1 MWRMKSSTAQRQF
14 IVQFLLAYLQ
24 LASQYVPVPLLSEPV
39 WWCDRWLYFWV
50 LIDKASL
57 IIGWKSET
65 LWGNWF
71 GFTWA
76 KDLGLFW
83 CLYCLPVSLSCSL
96 SLFQSPSLW
105 SHSVSLWKNLVCSRT
120 RLICPRI
127 CRCFWSTILKLARK
141 ERERESGRKRRR
153 YQERGKEK
161 EREAACSDWWPAQTA
176 LWLRPNLVCSPRFR
190 FFLRKLL
197 DNFSPLCC
205 CSCCDCNWPLEWH
218 WKNSVANQAV
228 AATMWHRLQSLDARF
243 DFWFAFRL
251 FRFFMTFCCCCCFL
265 LLWPQLL
272 ATVAL
277 FALFVARAVGVAC
290 APTFGCCC
298 RWRFLC
304 AAQIENVDNF
314 IGVFKFTHQWA

>member
-1 MWRMKSSTAQRQF
+1 MWRMKSSTTQRQI

-71 GFTWA
+71 LFTWA

-228 AATMWHRLQSLDARF
+228 AATMWHRLQSLDARCSI
-243 DFWFAFRL
+243 
-251 FRFFMTFCCCCCFL
+251 RFLICFSFVSIFHDFL
-265 LLWPQLL
+265 LLLL
-272 ATVAL
+272 LPFIVAATVGNCCAFCIVCCSRCGRGMCAYFWL
-277 FALFVARAVGVAC
+277 LLSLTLFVCGANWK
-290 APTFGCCC
+290 
-298 RWRFLC
+298 RWQFYRRF
-304 AAQIENVDNF
+304 
-314 IGVFKFTHQWA
+314 

>member
-71 GFTWA
+71 LFTWA

-141 ERERESGRKRRR
+141 ERERES
-153 YQERGKEK
+153 QA
-161 EREAACSDWWPAQTA
+161 EREGDIKREEKKKRERQPA
-176 LWLRPNLVCSPRFR
+176 LIGGLRRLRSGSAQIWFARHVFDS
-190 FFLRKLL
+190 FFA
-197 DNFSPLCC
+197 
-205 CSCCDCNWPLEWH
+205 SCLTTSRP
-218 WKNSVANQAV
+218 SAV
-228 AATMWHRLQSLDARF
+228 VPAATVTDL
-243 DFWFAFRL
+243 
-251 FRFFMTFCCCCCFL
+251 
-265 LLWPQLL
+265 
-272 ATVAL
+272 
-277 FALFVARAVGVAC
+277 
-290 APTFGCCC
+290 
-298 RWRFLC
+298 
-304 AAQIENVDNF
+304 
-314 IGVFKFTHQWA
+314 